1 MKYIL
6 LLLLSFCF
14 FQQAI
19 ATPYFI
25 ENKGQIKDQRGVFRS
40 DIDFVLKEKGFR
52 LFVGKGIL
60 IWQFQNNGNG
70 RVAYNRMEARLLHA
84 DPNAKLLTEKPL
96 LTQYHYYL
104 PGCGQDGA
112 HASTFDKVTYRDIYP
127 GIDWEIYINQNGKV
141 EYDFVLHPGAD
152 LNQIKMEIKG
162 AERVT
167 LPGDGSFL
175 AACALGKVRQAL
187 PVAFDSKGNSV
198 ACRYHLEDNVLSFN
212 AAAPANEKWRI
223 DPVLEWGTYLG
234 GEEND
239 QTNGVTLNTS
249 GQPLIF
255 GTTGS
260 ATDIAT
266 TGAYQDTLTGNAL
279 STDAFLA
286 QFNAA
291 GQLVWATY
299 LGGNGFDVI
308 SAADVDSYGNIF
320 IAGATG
326 SLNMATPGA
335 FQTANNNINT
345 PFIARLN
352 SSGHRIWYSY
362 FGGGGEAWA
371 IAAGPDSSIYITGR
385 IDTAGM
391 ATPGAHQEAMAG
403 ASDVFLLKMDRNG
416 NRLWSTYYGG
426 ESSDVST
433 SLKLDESGN
442 LYMAGSTLST
452 TGISTPGSFQAV
464 KGAYTDGF
472 IVKFTPAGARVW
484 GTYLGGAGT
493 DGASSMLVKGNRL
506 YALLQSNSDGM
517 ATPGVHQT
525 TKSGGHDNLL
535 VVFGTSG
542 NRIFSTYYGGSGTE
556 YGSSN
561 QDQLAFLGNDILLT
575 TITASP
581 DGMTTPGALMPVA
594 PNTYQCAAL
603 ARFTNNGQLV
613 WGTYL
618 GGNVRDPSAFLAVAD
633 SGIIYVG
640 GHTVS
645 NTGIATP
652 GTHQTVHNDGGSLG
666 FDAYLIRLKEDAA
679 TGVTPVQGQAVN
691 GFFTVQPNPTRQ
703 STILSGKVTEA
714 DFPLQ
719 LTCTDVSGKV
729 LWQSSLNS
737 HADLPQTLDFS
748 REQAGIYLISIQG
761 KTISETLKVV
771 KE

>member
-1 MKYIL
+1 MKRTL
-6 LLLLSFCF
+6 FLLLSFCF
-14 FQQAI
+14 FQQAT
-19 ATPYFI
+19 ATPHFI
-25 ENKGQIKDQRGVFRS
+25 ENKGQVKDQQGACRS

-52 LFVGKGIL
+52 LFVGKGML

-70 RVAYNRMEARLLHA
+70 RVAYNRMEARLKGFN
-84 DPNAKLLTEKPL
+84 PTAKLLTAKPL

-112 HASTFDKVTYRDIYP
+112 HASTFDKITYRDIYP

-162 AERVT
+162 ADKVT
-167 LPGDGSFL
+167 LPGNGSLL
-175 AACALGKVRQAL
+175 AVCALGEVRQAL

-198 ACRYHLEDNVLSFN
+198 ACRYHLDDNVLSFN

-239 QTNGVTLNTS
+239 QTSGVILNVNK
-249 GQPLIF
+249 QPLIY

-266 TGAYQDTLTGNAL
+266 TGAYQDTLTAGAL

-286 QFNAA
+286 QFNTA

-299 LGGNGFDVI
+299 LGGDGFDVI
-308 SAADVDSYGNIF
+308 SAADADSYGNIF

-403 ASDVFLLKMDRNG
+403 VSDVFLLKMDWNG

-426 ESSDVST
+426 GNSDACYDMS
-433 SLKLDESGN
+433 LDEAGN
-442 LYMAGSTLST
+442 VYLAGSTSST
-452 TGISTPGSFQAV
+452 SNISTPGSFQTAIGV
-464 KGAYTDGF
+464 YSDGF
-472 IVKFTPAGARVW
+472 LAKFTPAGNRVW
-484 GTYLGGAGT
+484 GTYLGGAGA
-493 DGASSMLVKGNRL
+493 DAVYSVLIKDNHL
-506 YALLQSNSDGM
+506 YALLQSNSDGL
-517 ATPGVHQT
+517 ATSGVHQVT
-525 TKSGGHDNLL
+525 RGGGYDYLL
-535 VVFGTSG
+535 ASFDTAG
-542 NRIFSTYYGGSGTE
+542 NRNWSTYYGGSGSE
-556 YGSSN
+556 Y
-561 QDQLAFLGNDILLT
+561 FLTGKKRIDTIGNDLLIT
-575 TITASP
+575 VITASP

-645 NTGIATP
+645 NAGIATP

-666 FDAYLIRLKEDAA
+666 FDAYLIRLKEDIG
-679 TGVTPVQGQAVN
+679 TGVAPLQGPTAH
-691 GFFTVQPNPTRQ
+691 GFFTVQPNPARQ
-703 STILSGKVTEA
+703 TTLLSGSA
-714 DFPLQ
+714 PAQAFPIQ
-719 LTCTDVSGKV
+719 ITCTDVSGKA
-729 LWQSSLNS
+729 LWQSSLKSN
-737 HADLPQTLDFS
+737 AGLPQSLDFS
-748 REQAGIYLISIQG
+748 RQPAGIYFIRIKG
-761 KTISETLKVV
+761 NGVSESLKVV